1 MRTSVLSR
9 IARGGIVLAALVALT
24 SVGNGQVARAPV
36 VPRNEPRFNRL
47 ANAALV
53 REAAAENAPLPQ
65 FIVVSGA
72 SNASPIELATP
83 IPHGFETG
91 DRVSVKGVLGNT
103 AANGW
108 WTITVR
114 TPSTFTLDGSSGNGA
129 WAGGGSIFPADG
141 QPAPPGPSE
150 DAGEPGWTPWFSTA
164 ASIPPSEYFRFDGG
178 QPTGEIYSFPLLP
191 TMPEPTPVTSFAS
204 QEIDGSHFRPGEHL
218 CLSVDAKVA
227 GPASDR
233 QKLTLLVTAAFNT
246 ARVYRISFPGS
257 QLTDQYRRYSL
268 CFALDANAVTDPGL
282 VRVEFLNEM
291 APNAVPQAMFWTRP
305 MLSEGF
311 DPAPWTPLVEP
322 APRKHPFYE

>member
-1 MRTSVLSR
+1 MRSLVLSR
-9 IARGGIVLAALVALT
+9 IRRGGVVLAAVAALT
-24 SVGNGQVARAPV
+24 SVVDGQVARAPV
-36 VPRNEPRFNRL
+36 VPRNEPSFNRL

-65 FIVVSGA
+65 FIVVTGA

-83 IPHGFETG
+83 IPHGFATG
-91 DRVSVKGVLGNT
+91 DRVAVKGVLGNT

-114 TPSTFTLDGSSGNGA
+114 TPTSFTLDGSIGNAA

-141 QPAPPGPSE
+141 QPALPGPTE
-150 DAGEPGWTPWFSTA
+150 DEGEPGWTPWFSTA
-164 ASIPPSEYFRFDGG
+164 ASIPPSEYFRFDAG

-204 QEIDGSHFRPGEHL
+204 QEIDGSHFRPGERL

-233 QKLTLLVTAAFNT
+233 QKLTLIVTAAFNT

-268 CFALDANAVTDPGL
+268 CFGLDATAVTDPGL

-322 APRKHPFYE
+322 APRKHAFY